1 MLAGLSVGGVEKRVP
16 RTAKQRADKTT
27 VTINKI
33 GRLRLAPRAKTLM
46 KIGTNDRSRP
56 KKKAAKTSPA
66 IRFGRVKGD
75 VNNLSRVRVLV
86 SKGSTAGVVAD
97 AVKNTAIPI
106 NPGAKLSGVVFL
118 PIAKAINKKVGNRI
132 PNMITGPLR

>member
-1 MLAGLSVGGVEKRVP
+1 MGINTPLMKTRGNLTRLEIVMMLAGLSVGGVEKRVP
-16 RTAKQRADKTT
+16 RTAKQRADKIT

-33 GRLRLAPRAKTLM
+33 GRLSSAPRTNTLM
-46 KIGTNDRSRP
+46 KIGTKDRNRP

-66 IRFGRVKGD
+66 IRFGRVNGD
-75 VNNLSRVRVLV
+75 VNNLSSVRVLV

-106 NPGAKLSGVVFL
+106 NPGAKL
-118 PIAKAINKKVGNRI
+118 
-132 PNMITGPLR
+132 